1 MSKINRICESFYA
14 KTYNIPLTKDKIFE
28 KIKEIE
34 EAVNDTKQVVV
45 MTERK
50 IKEDLLNA
58 VSTND
63 YEFSKF

>member
-14 KTYNIPLTKDKIFE
+14 NNYNIPLTKDKIFE